1 MSRLIRLLTSPLIS
15 SSPVKPLTRR
25 SLTTMAASRTYQ
37 DALDR
42 LNTLIPNLKVHALFN
57 APKDKD
63 ASSPSKP
70 PADPNALAIPEMR
83 AWLLR
88 ANLPPS
94 TLSRLSYIHIAGTKG
109 KGTVTTLTS
118 YALLA
123 SSPPSTKIGT
133 YTSPHLL
140 HPRERISINGLPVP
154 QPLFAHHFFALWDI
168 LSAAPADPSLNIDAG
183 AKPFYF
189 RYLTLLALRIFLAE
203 GVSTAVVECG
213 IGGEYDA
220 TNILPPEAVTA
231 SVITQLGIDH
241 VAMLGSTAEQI
252 AWHKAGIMKPGVA
265 TFTRAL
271 DAQPGVMAVLRDR
284 AASIGATLVELP
296 DAEVYSWSGVPDAKI
311 PGGEF
316 QKRNQA
322 LAALAAWHH
331 LRVLESKNTAIPPY
345 TSLTNLP
352 EGVTTG
358 LRNATLR
365 GRHEIIP
372 KERVSYHL
380 DGAHNAD
387 SLAQVAAWIA
397 PLITPPNTPFV
408 LVFNQQERD
417 AAELLLGL
425 LAEMKACGVDLE
437 TKLTHAIFTRNDKVR
452 LEDADVGVQQK
463 CAEALRAAYPNAKTT
478 VCADL
483 GEMTAAVDEIASAHE
498 EATKVLVTGSM
509 YLVGNL
515 IGFLEPESQF

>member
-1 MSRLIRLLTSPLIS
+1 
-15 SSPVKPLTRR
+15 
-25 SLTTMAASRTYQ
+25 
-37 DALDR
+37 
-42 LNTLIPNLKVHALFN
+42 
-57 APKDKD
+57 
-63 ASSPSKP
+63 
-70 PADPNALAIPEMR
+70 
-83 AWLLR
+83 
-88 ANLPPS
+88 
-94 TLSRLSYIHIAGTKG
+94 
-109 KGTVTTLTS
+109 
-118 YALLA
+118 
-123 SSPPSTKIGT
+123 
-133 YTSPHLL
+133 
-140 HPRERISINGLPVP
+140 
-154 QPLFAHHFFALWDI
+154 
-168 LSAAPADPSLNIDAG
+168 
-183 AKPFYF
+183 PFYF

-220 TNILPPEAVTA
+220 TNILPPESVTA

-284 AASIGATLVELP
+284 AASTGATLVEVP
-296 DAEVYSWSGVPDAKI
+296 DAEVSSWQGVPDAKI

-322 LAALAAWHH
+322 LAALAARHH
-331 LRVLESKNTAIPPY
+331 LRVLESKNTAIPPD
-345 TSLTNLP
+345 TALTNLS
-352 EGVTTG
+352 EGITTG

-372 KERVSYHL
+372 KGRVSYHL

-397 PLITPPNTPFV
+397 PFITPPNTPFV

-425 LAEMKACGVDLE
+425 LAEMKACGVDLGA
-437 TKLTHAIFTRNDKVR
+437 KLTHAIFTRNDKAK
-452 LEDADVGVQQK
+452 LEDADVSVQQK
-463 CAEALRAAYPNAKTT
+463 CAEALRAAYPNTKTT

-483 GEMTAAVDEIASAHE
+483 GEVKAAVDEIASAHG

>member
-1 MSRLIRLLTSPLIS
+1 MS
-15 SSPVKPLTRR
+15 
-25 SLTTMAASRTYQ
+25 ASRTYQ
-37 DALDR
+37 DALDH
-42 LNTLIPNLKVHALFN
+42 LNTLIPNL
-57 APKDKD
+57 
-63 ASSPSKP
+63 
-70 PADPNALAIPEMR
+70 
-83 AWLLR
+83 
-88 ANLPPS
+88 
-94 TLSRLSYIHIAGTKG
+94 KG

-118 YALLA
+118 SALLA
-123 SSPPSTKIGT
+123 SLPPSTKIGT

-154 QPLFAHHFFALWDI
+154 QPLFAHHFFALWDT

-231 SVITQLGIDH
+231 S
-241 VAMLGSTAEQI
+241 I
-252 AWHKAGIMKPGVA
+252 AWHKAGIMKSGVA

-284 AASIGATLVELP
+284 AASIGATLVEVP
-296 DAEVYSWSGVPDAKI
+296 DTEVSSWSGVPDAKI

-322 LAALAAWHH
+322 LAALAARHH
-331 LRVLESKNTAIPPY
+331 LRVLESKNTAIAPD

-372 KERVSYHL
+372 KGRVSYHL

-425 LAEMKACGVDLE
+425 LAEIKACGVDLE
-437 TKLTHAIFTRNDKVR
+437 AKLTHAIFTRNDKVR
-452 LEDADVGVQQK
+452 LEDADVGVQER
-463 CAEALRAAYPNAKTT
+463 CAEALRAAYPTTKTT

-483 GEMTAAVDEIASAHE
+483 GEMTAAVDEIASAHK